1 MSKIDQLINRLCPD
15 GVEYRTLGSLEDAG
29 LITLGRGKVISK
41 KDIQNNPGDYPIY
54 SSSATNNG
62 LLGSYGDYM
71 FDEELITWS
80 IDGGG
85 KFFYRP
91 ASRYSVTNVCGWLRV
106 NDDQINTKYLYHTLL
121 NEWHKKVFDYV
132 HKAHP
137 STIRKEY
144 AIPIPPLEVQSE
156 IVRILDSF
164 TELSAELTAELAF
177 REKQYDY
184 YSRSLLSF
192 DEHTPRRKLGD
203 IIKFTNGK
211 GHEKNIVADGK
222 YTVVNSKFISTDGAV
237 RKYSNVQM
245 CPVFIDDILMVMSDL
260 PNGKALAKCYLVE
273 EDEVYTLNQRI
284 GCFHVRDEHVIKT
297 KFLYYVLNRNRQL
310 LRYDNGV
317 DQTNLRKND
326 ILDIDIP
333 VPNLKTQKKIIR
345 ILDSFGAVCKDTS
358 SGLPAEIE
366 ARNKQYE
373 FYRNKLLSFSELKA
387 A

>member
-1 MSKIDQLINRLCPD
+1 MSRIDELINRLCPD

-41 KDIQNNPGDYPIY
+41 KDIQNNPGNYPIY

-71 FDEELITWS
+71 FEEELITWS

-91 ASRYSVTNVCGWLRV
+91 TSRYSVTNVCGWLRV
-106 NDDQINTKYLYHTLL
+106 NDGQINTKYLYHALL

-144 AIPIPPLEVQSE
+144 AIPMPPLEVQSE
-156 IVRILDSF
+156 IVRILDNF
-164 TELSAELTAELAF
+164 TELTAELTAELAF

-192 DEHTPRRKLGD
+192 DEHAPRRKLGD
-203 IIKFTNGK
+203 IVKFTNGK

-273 EDEVYTLNQRI
+273 EDEMYTLNQRI
-284 GCFHVRDEHVIKT
+284 GCFHVRDEHVTKT

-333 VPNLKTQKKIIR
+333 IPNLKTQKNIIR
-345 ILDSFGAVCKDTS
+345 ILDSFSAVCKDTS
-358 SGLPAEIE
+358 IGLPAEIE
-366 ARNKQYE
+366 ARNRQYE
-373 FYRNKLLSFSELKA
+373 FYRDRLLTFDELKA

>member
-1 MSKIDQLINRLCPD
+1 M
-15 GVEYRTLGSLEDAG
+15 
-29 LITLGRGKVISK
+29 
-41 KDIQNNPGDYPIY
+41 
-54 SSSATNNG
+54 
-62 LLGSYGDYM
+62 
-71 FDEELITWS
+71 
-80 IDGGG
+80 
-85 KFFYRP
+85 
-91 ASRYSVTNVCGWLRV
+91 
-106 NDDQINTKYLYHTLL
+106 
-121 NEWHKKVFDYV
+121 
-132 HKAHP
+132 
-137 STIRKEY
+137 
-144 AIPIPPLEVQSE
+144 QSE